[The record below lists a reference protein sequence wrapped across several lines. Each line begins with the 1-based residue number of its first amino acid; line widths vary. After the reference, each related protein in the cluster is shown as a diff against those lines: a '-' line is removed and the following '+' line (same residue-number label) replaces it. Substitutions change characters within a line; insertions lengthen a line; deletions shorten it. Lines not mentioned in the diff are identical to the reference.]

1 MGDGGGLPWVGI
13 GGAGRVP
20 SALVVGGAWALRVV
34 IMVGCGGMGM
44 GDGVR
49 PPTMGHPTPMP
60 HPRAVPVAQG
70 WPKGPP
76 RTLHARR
83 GGTLSRAVFT
93 HTLSLNLAVSC
104 SSASFVNSF
113 CCLYLSNFDNFLGT
127 IKHAL

>member
-1 MGDGGGLPWVGI
+1 M
-13 GGAGRVP
+13 P

-34 IMVGCGGMGM
+34 LMVGWGGMGM

-49 PPTMGHPTPMP
+49 PPTMGHRHGPGVG
-60 HPRAVPVAQG
+60 HGGGVAQG
-70 WPKGPP
+70 CPKGPP

-93 HTLSLNLAVSC
+93 HTLAQFLAVSR

-113 CCLYLSNFDNFLGT
+113 CCLYLSDFDNFLGT